1 MGLDAG
7 VYKNLRNVSEE
18 LRKQVCLTDAETG
31 EIDYEDDIRLPGYG
45 RKDLYAI
52 RIRIG
57 SIPAVGELREEV
69 ENWLPGKS
77 LLLDAVLYSGSHCD
91 DVISLDQLDEL
102 EREVQL
108 VEAGPRP
115 LPSCLQEFL
124 EQMGTLI
131 ATARKEQNPI
141 VFV

>member
-7 VYKNLRNVSEE
+7 VYQNLRNVSEE
-18 LRKQVCLTDAETG
+18 LRKQVRLVDAETG
-31 EIDYEDDIRLPGYG
+31 EIDYQDDIRLPGYD

-57 SIPAVGELREEV
+57 SIPAVAELREEV
-69 ENWLPGKS
+69 ENRLPGKS

-91 DVISLDQLDEL
+91 DVIPLDQLDEL
-102 EREVQL
+102 DGEVKL
-108 VEAGPRP
+108 VEASPKP
-115 LPSCLQEFL
+115 LPSGLQGFL
-124 EQMGTLI
+124 EQMSTFI
-131 ATARKEQNPI
+131 ATARKAQNPI